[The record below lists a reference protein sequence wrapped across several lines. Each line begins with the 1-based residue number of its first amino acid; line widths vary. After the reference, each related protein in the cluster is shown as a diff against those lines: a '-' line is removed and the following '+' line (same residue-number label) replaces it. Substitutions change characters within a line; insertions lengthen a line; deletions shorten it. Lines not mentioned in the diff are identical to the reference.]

1 MSDIQALG
9 MLFRSFWDMYNT
21 PIYLPIIGNTS
32 PLKITIFLT
41 AFSLVVGF
49 ISRLLG
55 GDDDG

>member
-21 PIYLPIIGNTS
+21 PISLPIIGNTS

-41 AFSLVVGF
+41 AFGIIVGF
-49 ISRLLG
+49 ISRILG